1 MLKTIPFLLLIIG
14 SLTFFP
20 INAQNGELLDWAESG
35 KVENENYYSEM
46 PFRYINGYIFIDIIQ
61 NEKKYN
67 FLFDTGA
74 EATVIDNKIL
84 NEFVFETFSESKVG
98 GPLIETQDV
107 KKIILSKIKLGDL
120 DFAEIGAIGIDLKFG
135 KEKFCDDLHGILGS
149 NLMKKSKWQIDYENQ
164 MIRISDDISKFEL
177 GTPKYILE
185 TKLGSKGFGSETVDI
200 TINGTKMPFSIDT
213 GNGRNKI
220 VAHPKY
226 YKKVIRKSD
235 AIEFGFPKSD
245 KNFYLIPDNLTIGGI
260 EFSDQLVSLEHEVG
274 NSQLLG
280 NKFFENFLMTI
291 DWENHQLYLAPQG
304 EIKKDDLFGFP
315 IMFKANYK
323 SNEIA
328 IATGE
333 KKFLQ
338 LNDIGKGSVLSKV
351 GGIDVLNLSDED
363 FCNFWD
369 TQWTEMM
376 QKDTL
381 NITFTNEG
389 IDKEIIL
396 TKKNLNS

>member
-1 MLKTIPFLLLIIG
+1 MLKTTKFLFLIVL
-14 SLTFFP
+14 SLTFLP
-20 INAQNGELLDWAESG
+20 INAQHKELLDWAESG

-61 NEKKYN
+61 NGKKFN

-84 NEFVFETFSESKVG
+84 NEFVFESFSESKVG
-98 GPLIETQDV
+98 GPLIEAQDV

-120 DFAEIGAIGIDLKFG
+120 VYTEIGAIGIDLMFG
-135 KEKFCDDLHGILGS
+135 QEKFCDDLHGILGS

-164 MIRISDDISKFEL
+164 VIKISDDLHNFQL
-177 GTPKYILE
+177 GTQKYMLE

-200 TINGTKMPFSIDT
+200 AINGTTMPFNIDT

-220 VAHPKY
+220 VANPKY
-226 YKKVIRKSD
+226 YKKVIRKSG
-235 AIEFGFPKSD
+235 AVEFGFPKSD
-245 KNFYLIPDNLTIGGI
+245 KNFYLIPDNLIIGGV
-260 EFSDQLVSLEHEVG
+260 EFSDQLVSLENEVG

-291 DWENHQLYLAPQG
+291 DWENHQLYLAPHG
-304 EIKKDDLFGFP
+304 EIKKDDLLGFP
-315 IMFKANYK
+315 LMFRANYK

-328 IATGE
+328 IVTGE
-333 KKFLQ
+333 KKFLKA
-338 LNDIGKGSVLSKV
+338 NNIGKGSVLSKV

-363 FCNFWD
+363 FCKFWE
-369 TQWTEMM
+369 TQWAEKM
-376 QKDTL
+376 QKNTL
-381 NITFTNEG
+381 NITFKNEG
-389 IDKEIIL
+389 IEKEITLI
-396 TKKNLNS
+396 KRDLNS